1 MSTDYAAHPPLRY
14 DTTNL
19 PDGITVLKA
28 FASDDKGP
36 SWDDKGPSRLFVI
49 GIEHVLLVDRCG
61 NTLWMRRLE
70 NGEAR
75 FEKFGLQGSIA
86 HFGEAFRDAGHILY
100 DTGTTLTYPVDGRVC
115 RCGGVLFA
123 DDAEPIDP

>member
-19 PDGITVLKA
+19 PDGITVLK
-28 FASDDKGP
+28 
-36 SWDDKGPSRLFVI
+36 GPSRLFVI

-61 NTLWMRRLE
+61 NTLGMRRLE

-86 HFGEAFRDAGHILY
+86 HFGEAFRDAGHLLY

-115 RCGGVLFA
+115 RCGAVLFA